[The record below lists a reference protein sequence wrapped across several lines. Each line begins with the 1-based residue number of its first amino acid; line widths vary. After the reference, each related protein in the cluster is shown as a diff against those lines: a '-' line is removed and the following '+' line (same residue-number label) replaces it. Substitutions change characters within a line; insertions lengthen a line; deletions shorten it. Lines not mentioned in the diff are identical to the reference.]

1 MIGVPAGSVAAGM
14 AHRSEPAL
22 LVLHA
27 LRLKGFADSAVVAEA
42 SGLERAAADAVL
54 ADLEGRGLVTRRR
67 GRLAGWSL
75 TDRGRSEHARLAAA
89 DLEASGSRPAVRGAY
104 EAFMQ
109 LNAELLAACTAWQL
123 REVDRQQVP
132 NDHTDPSYD
141 GAVMARLRQVD
152 DRVAP
157 TCSDLAAALERFS
170 HYGPRLRSARDRVE
184 AGQGDWFT
192 RPDIDS
198 YHSVWFELHEDLLS
212 TLGLERAREGEG
224 LLSRSD
230 Q

>member
-1 MIGVPAGSVAAGM
+1 MVPVTAGSVAGRV
-14 AHRSEPAL
+14 AHRSEPSL
-22 LVLHA
+22 LVLHT
-27 LRLKGFADSAVVAEA
+27 LRLKGFADADVVAGA
-42 SGLERAAADAVL
+42 AGLDTGATEDVL
-54 ADLEGRGLVTRRR
+54 AALEDRSLVTRRR
-67 GRLAGWSL
+67 GRLSGWSL
-75 TDRGRSEHARLAAA
+75 TAAGRSEHARLAAA
-89 DLEASGSRPAVRGAY
+89 DLEASGSRPAVREAY

-109 LNAELLAACTAWQL
+109 LNTELLAACTAWQL

-132 NDHTDPSYD
+132 NDHSDPSYD
-141 GAVMARLRQVD
+141 GAVMARLRRVD
-152 DRVAP
+152 ERVAP
-157 TCSDLAAALERFS
+157 TCSELAAALERFS
-170 HYGPRLRSARDRVE
+170 HYGPRLRTARGLVE